1 MTVTRE
7 DLNPCTVRL
16 TIVPSPEQ
24 VKSSFDR
31 AFREMTKDARVA
43 GFRPGKA
50 PRAMLEKMI
59 HEEQWM
65 EEAARV
71 LVNTTLQKA
80 IESEQLSPDANT
92 SPSVEVKSI
101 NRAELAAEYSAKVPL
116 PPKVELAD
124 PKLLSITLNLVEVTD
139 EEIDQQIEQFRKGQG
154 KREAVTDRGIA
165 DGDVAVLDIR
175 AEGDSEGKRA
185 MVIAGKTFA
194 ELDAL
199 IAGMHLEEIKSGELT
214 FPADWSEIAWRGQT
228 LSVTVAVQSL
238 TAVALPSIDDD
249 FAKALQTE
257 NLDDLRTR
265 IREGLMQVKEDA
277 EFEMA
282 TDKLLDE
289 MVAKSTIE
297 VSDNMWEQLADRR
310 LRETAEAQAQ
320 QGKSLEQYTAELGMT
335 IEQFVASWNERAQAE
350 IKRAFVIQNLFAA
363 NKMQLSNEEMSEEL
377 FRMAQENNVT
387 ADALYAY
394 MQKNNDFQELN
405 FRAIQRKVRTFLLSQ
420 ADRKEAGV
428 AAETEAPESRRA
440 ARAKKSAAAPDAV
453 APDAADAE

>member
-1 MTVTRE
+1 
-7 DLNPCTVRL
+7 
-16 TIVPSPEQ
+16 
-24 VKSSFDR
+24 
-31 AFREMTKDARVA
+31 
-43 GFRPGKA
+43 
-50 PRAMLEKMI
+50 
-59 HEEQWM
+59 
-65 EEAARV
+65 
-71 LVNTTLQKA
+71 
-80 IESEQLSPDANT
+80 
-92 SPSVEVKSI
+92 
-101 NRAELAAEYSAKVPL
+101 
-116 PPKVELAD
+116 
-124 PKLLSITLNLVEVTD
+124 
-139 EEIDQQIEQFRKGQG
+139 
-154 KREAVTDRGIA
+154 
-165 DGDVAVLDIR
+165 VLDIR
-175 AEGDSEGKRA
+175 VEGESEGKRA

-199 IAGMHLEEIKSGELT
+199 IAGMHLEEIKSSELT
-214 FPADWSEIAWRGQT
+214 FPDDWSEIAWRGQT

-238 TAVALPSIDDD
+238 TAVALPKLDDD

-257 NLDDLRTR
+257 NLDDLRNR
-265 IREGLMQVKEDA
+265 IRESLMQVKEDA

-289 MVAKSTIE
+289 MVAKSTID

-310 LRETAEAQAQ
+310 LRETADAQAE

-350 IKRAFVIQNLFAA
+350 IKRAFVIQNLFAV

-377 FRMAQENNVT
+377 LRMAQENNVT

-428 AAETEAPESRRA
+428 ATDAPVGESRRA
-440 ARAKKSAAAPDAV
+440 ARAKKSAEAAGSDTASEPEASP
-453 APDAADAE
+453 AGE